1 MRKILLNIV
10 LSLGAGFL
18 GGYSFFYFNPPV
30 SPQFQKTEFTESDS
44 NGIATF
50 TSTPSRSAIYEN
62 IDFSNASKIST
73 ECVVYI
79 KTISKQDVERYSWF
93 DMYFYNRQPQRR
105 VAGSGSGVIFSK
117 DGFIVTNNHVI
128 DGADE
133 IEVIFNKKSY
143 RAELIGTDPSTD
155 LALLKI
161 DGKNLPFIKVASSKT
176 LNVGE
181 WVLAVGNPFNLQSTV
196 TAGIVSAKGR
206 RINILEDIFPIE
218 SFIQTDAAIN
228 PGNSGGALVNLDGHL
243 VGINTA
249 ILSRTGSYAG
259 YGFAVPSDI
268 VTKVVSDLK
277 QYGEV
282 QKAFIGAEVVD
293 LDEDLSN
300 QLGTSDL
307 DGVVVTF
314 IEPEGAAAQV
324 GIEKG
329 DIIVEINE
337 NKINS
342 RALFDEQLGFYR
354 PGDKIKIKYKRG
366 KENYVKDIILT
377 NVEGTTG
384 IVKKITY
391 NAEKLGAT
399 FEVVP
404 KMERTRLGI
413 ESGIRVKQV
422 ERGLINNMD
431 IKEGEVIVA
440 INNYK
445 IEKPEDLEEILIRIR
460 GRVIVEV
467 IDRDNKKRYY
477 SYRF

>member
-1 MRKILLNIV
+1 
-10 LSLGAGFL
+10 
-18 GGYSFFYFNPPV
+18 
-30 SPQFQKTEFTESDS
+30 
-44 NGIATF
+44 
-50 TSTPSRSAIYEN
+50 
-62 IDFSNASKIST
+62 
-73 ECVVYI
+73 
-79 KTISKQDVERYSWF
+79 
-93 DMYFYNRQPQRR
+93 MYFYNRQPQRK

-117 DGFIVTNNHVI
+117 DGYIVTNNHVI

-143 RAELIGTDPSTD
+143 QAKLIGTDPSTD
-155 LALLKI
+155 LALVKI
-161 DGKNLPFIKVASSKT
+161 DAKNLPFIKVASSKE

-228 PGNSGGALVNLDGHL
+228 PGNSGGALVNLEGDL

-268 VTKVVSDLK
+268 VTKVVRDLK

-300 QLGTSDL
+300 QLGTNDL

-314 IEPEGAAAQV
+314 IEPEGAAAGV

-337 NKINS
+337 NKVNS
-342 RALFDEQLGFYR
+342 MALFDEQLGFHR

-366 KENYVKDIILT
+366 KENYVKDVILT

-422 ERGLINNMD
+422 ERGLIHNMD